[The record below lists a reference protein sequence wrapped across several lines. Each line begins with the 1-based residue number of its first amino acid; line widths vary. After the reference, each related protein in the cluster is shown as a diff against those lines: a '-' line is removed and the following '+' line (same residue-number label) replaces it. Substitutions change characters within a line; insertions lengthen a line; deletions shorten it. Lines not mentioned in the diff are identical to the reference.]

1 MSNIKTPEEML
12 ALAESTGL
20 CGGTI
25 FWDDQ
30 SIDVEVLYLS
40 PTGARVSVSSPGD
53 LAAVES
59 AVHVTI
65 QIDRFTDLRASVIW
79 QRDSIVGLQFDGA
92 ADLGLS
98 VDDDPNVADST
109 VQVSGDDRRRYPRK
123 RVMLAATLETPD
135 TSYACR
141 ILDISLVGARIQIE
155 DDLPS
160 EDLMQL
166 VTKRF
171 GLLPVEVM
179 WRVAGHVG
187 VQFLEPPT
195 TISMI
200 LKDFLTE

>member
-92 ADLGLS
+92 A
-98 VDDDPNVADST
+98 
-109 VQVSGDDRRRYPRK
+109 
-123 RVMLAATLETPD
+123 
-135 TSYACR
+135 
-141 ILDISLVGARIQIE
+141 
-155 DDLPS
+155 
-160 EDLMQL
+160 
-166 VTKRF
+166 
-171 GLLPVEVM
+171 
-179 WRVAGHVG
+179 
-187 VQFLEPPT
+187 
-195 TISMI
+195 
-200 LKDFLTE
+200 